1 MSEDY
6 SLIPYR
12 VMNNLL
18 EYVEGNEM
26 PGGFLYAV
34 LCHDLFQAVGRADNE
49 MQPLIPLLVKFISW
63 KIPYGCHGSPEIV
76 QRWVEKKQKEKMD
89 QLKKVELK

>member
-6 SLIPYR
+6 SLIPDR

-18 EYVEGNEM
+18 QYVEGNEA
-26 PGGFLYAV
+26 PGGFLFAV
-34 LCHDLFQAVGRADNE
+34 LSNNLFESIGRADNE

-63 KIPYGCHGSPEIV
+63 KIPYGCHGSPDIV
-76 QRWVEKKQKEKMD
+76 KAWMEKKYKEKTER
-89 QLKKVELK
+89 LK

>member
-6 SLIPYR
+6 SLIPDR

-18 EYVEGNEM
+18 QYVEGNEA
-26 PGGFLYAV
+26 PGGFLFAV
-34 LCHDLFQAVGRADNE
+34 LSNNLFEAIGRADNE

-63 KIPYGCHGSPEIV
+63 KIPYGCHGSPDIV
-76 QRWVEKKQKEKMD
+76 KAWMEKKIQRKNGKA
-89 QLKKVELK
+89 

>member
-6 SLIPYR
+6 SLIPDR

-18 EYVEGNEM
+18 QYVEGNEA

-34 LCHDLFQAVGRADNE
+34 LSNNLFEAIGRADDE

-63 KIPYGCHGSPEIV
+63 KIPYGCHGSPAIV
-76 QRWVEKKQKEKMD
+76 TAWMDKKHKEKMEK
-89 QLKKVELK
+89 LK